1 VHRGHLPFFS
11 GRDLTIASIVLA
23 GLVYADPADDS
34 LAQLMRNALQSEGIK
49 TPKIQLAKDPKR
61 GEIRHFQSDD
71 LENAARV
78 KRIVERELAR
88 QKN

>member
-1 VHRGHLPFFS
+1 
-11 GRDLTIASIVLA
+11 
-23 GLVYADPADDS
+23 
-34 LAQLMRNALQSEGIK
+34 MRNALQSEGIK

-61 GEIRHFQSDD
+61 GEIRYFQSDD